1 MLNLK
6 KISQAMLIAVFACT
20 FSFCVNAVQIGDGN
34 GIVMPSKVTSNI
46 KSPGIATKSNQQAV
60 DDNYKNAKNS
70 KKAGKANAAADSAA
84 TASKNAYQQS
94 TADMKTKSA
103 DASKAAQDKQKASKA
118 YDDYTKSD
126 DYKNAKEEHSRLAS
140 EHFFNIEKA
149 KGNLKDHVNE
159 VTKEENAKVNK
170 AKSDYNNCLERG
182 GKCSDLLLNIQTAEK
197 ARDAAI
203 QKAQED
209 PTLTQAI
216 SDAYKGT
223 DEFNAASK
231 KMGEME
237 KEAAQLKRDLRT
249 AEKNENDANAQKK
262 AAQEAGV
269 NAALDSIKAQN
280 QKIAQAEKDKEKA
293 KEKQTKA
300 ADAVEKKCG
309 KDPNSRAC
317 KNARKELDEASAQV
331 ALANKNINDANAAK
345 AAARQNI
352 SNLTAEDRQKAEEAR
367 IAAEEEAAIA
377 AADAEAAQQIEAERK
392 RQEYEAAAAKE
403 KQDRINANKAV
414 KNANTAY
421 DEALKGYK
429 TAADDLA
436 KLQAKCQKEPSD
448 ECKKQLEKAREDLN
462 KAKTKADDAYRAKD
476 AADKKLKDLGPDPES
491 LEAKKANVA
500 TASKNH
506 SDAEKKLADLQD
518 QYAQA
523 KAACEYSK
531 KLTSKQG
538 QAEAEKYCAE
548 ADSLAAEIEK
558 AEAQMLYWQGEEEQA
573 RAALSD
579 AEDHSN
585 QEYMAF
591 TNDNSGVNYANAD
604 DVLQTIT
611 RRAAYILV
619 GLKPIVYTFAGF
631 GLIAFAYM
639 AIFNKISWKWFGNI
653 AIGLFLVA
661 NMGRLIEYAV
671 FPTDD
676 DGKINDGKLDSFGDY
691 LQNALNDTEYVW
703 VDPVTPYTPPT
714 ILEKQGADKPDET
727 VEAKEEKPDN
737 PLRKF
742 CGKTDGATGWG
753 NFSNCVKDVVSAGKK
768 AVAAAQKVQNTVNT
782 VTNVVNGSMNAVT
795 NIVGAA
801 KSIGKGNLEDSV
813 RALGRIGQN
822 VNSIVGIT
830 GGAVGQIMNNATGI
844 RNDMQDVTKSTDEQ
858 RELQARR
865 DRGEATNKFN
875 AKYMGQVLD
884 ENGEVERLWG
894 GMDKDGN
901 VIAGD
906 IASNR
911 GYGIM
916 RDHNGNIITKK
927 NDKGEDE
934 VVYGFKTPNQ
944 PGFMDGIQNVV
955 KTSNDI
961 NNQYQNAVNV
971 TSDAIGVIGNARIG
985 AMHGLNGQKFY
996 DGSQTIN
1003 DQYTKKQQEK
1013 QQEKQ
1018 AQQSAVKDL
1027 VASIADSG
1035 MTVTD
1040 VTKQAAQDAVD
1051 YNKLKSEALSA
1062 ASTAKSLNNAAI
1074 VAQKNA
1080 EAAAAKCAATQMKS
1094 DCMRAAQAKAE
1105 SEKAARKAQD
1115 AQEIAA
1121 EVGAKASAAEKAAH
1135 ESAVSAT
1142 AEARDSAETAMKDKQ
1157 KALDAAKQALKAAQ
1171 DKGDADAIKAA
1182 KQVLNQRQDA
1192 YDKAESAY
1200 FQAAVKYEEL
1210 TEDKEERKS
1219 IEQALSKDYKNMDSV
1234 QSAKKAENEYKQAKN
1249 NAVTAENDAKRLS
1262 DVAKDAQKK
1271 ADAAASKCMITKM
1284 ASDCNAASLS
1294 KLEADQAAR
1303 KAQEAKETAIEAAA
1317 KVSETEKAA
1326 HESAVSAAAEV
1337 SAKAKKDMDNASQK
1351 VDAAKEALSEAQKSG
1366 DADAIK
1372 KAKEFLSTQQDAYV
1386 SVAKAYY
1393 KASEA
1398 HATLVE
1404 DVDSRKT
1411 ADNAYAEV
1419 ARQALAQQETED
1431 ARRNYMENNTPDKI
1445 AQAAKEQLNKAQ
1457 NEAAKAA
1464 AYAKEREQV
1473 AKKAA
1478 DLAKNAAEKAKDS
1491 GNPADLAK
1499 AEELQKR
1506 ADLAKAEADSAN
1518 VAAAEAQ
1525 KPIADL
1531 QQKSTAAQVKKLE
1544 TDQAKY
1550 KQAIET
1556 AETEMKNVRSKIADA
1571 QAKAKTLLDQVEK
1584 LAQAAEK
1591 DPNNDDAVMAA
1602 SQAYKV
1608 YQSAQQEI
1616 NKLQK
1621 ELDETIR
1628 QKSAAEN
1635 SYFSTVSQLENLTK

>member
-6 KISQAMLIAVFACT
+6 KISQAMLIA
-20 FSFCVNAVQIGDGN
+20 FSLAVASFYIA
-34 GIVMPSKVTSNI
+34 PSYAADKLS
-46 KSPGIATKSNQQAV
+46 V
-60 DDNYKNAKNS
+60 DDNYLNAKKTS
-70 KKAGKANAAADSAA
+70 KKTGKTNASASSADTVSQN
-84 TASKNAYQQS
+84 TYQQS
-94 TADMKTKSA
+94 TVDMKARSADAENAATEKQNALNDYNNYTKSA
-103 DASKAAQDKQKASKA
+103 E
-118 YDDYTKSD
+118 YT
-126 DYKNAKEEHSRLAS
+126 NAKAQYNRLEQQRKDNIKKAEDARESHKKEVERVES
-140 EHFFNIEKA
+140 EKIIQAQNAYNSCKEKGGACSDLYMKVKDAEKAKTQAVKDAENDKELNDAIEKA
-149 KGNLKDHVNE
+149 RAGSEEYAAASEAWANME
-159 VTKEENAKVNK
+159 ATAATKQQNVA
-170 AKSDYNNCLERG
+170 
-182 GKCSDLLLNIQTAEK
+182 TAE
-197 ARDAAI
+197 
-203 QKAQED
+203 QK
-209 PTLTQAI
+209 
-216 SDAYKGT
+216 
-223 DEFNAASK
+223 
-231 KMGEME
+231 
-237 KEAAQLKRDLRT
+237 
-249 AEKNENDANAQKK
+249 EKNANAQKK
-262 AAQEAGV
+262 AAQQAGV
-269 NAALDSIKAQN
+269 SAATASIEAQNKKIDQAKQDKAKAERDRDNAA
-280 QKIAQAEKDKEKA
+280 
-293 KEKQTKA
+293 
-300 ADAVEKKCG
+300 ADVEKKCG

-317 KNARKELDEASAQV
+317 KKAKEKMDEASARV
-331 ALANKNINDANAAK
+331 GAANQSMNEANEAK
-345 AAARQNI
+345 ATAQQNI
-352 SNLTAEDRQKAEEAR
+352 ADLTAEDRQNAEKAR
-367 IAAEEEAAIA
+367 IAAEEKARQEAEDAEIA
-377 AADAEAAQQIEAERK
+377 AADAEAARQIEEETK
-392 RQEYEAAAAKE
+392 RQKAA
-403 KQDRINANKAV
+403 QDRSDAQDA
-414 KNANTAY
+414 ANTANNKY
-421 DEALKGYK
+421 NGAVNNYKDAANNLAKVQAQCQGNTSQECKDKIAAAQKALDDAKM
-429 TAADDLA
+429 AAD
-436 KLQAKCQKEPSD
+436 QAYKD
-448 ECKKQLEKAREDLN
+448 
-462 KAKTKADDAYRAKD
+462 KD

-491 LEAKKANVA
+491 LEVKKANLA
-500 TASKNH
+500 TASKNRNQ
-506 SDAEKKLADLQD
+506 SEQNLADLQD

-548 ADSLAAEIEK
+548 AGQLAAAI
-558 AEAQMLYWQGEEEQA
+558 AEEEENLKELKRLEQDA
-573 RAALSD
+573 KDDLSL

-591 TNDNSGVNYANAD
+591 EGDNSGVNYTNAD

-661 NMGRLIEYAV
+661 NMGRLIEYAI

-703 VDPVTPYTPPT
+703 VDPITPYTPPT

-782 VTNVVNGSMNAVT
+782 VTNAVNGSMNAVT

-844 RNDMQDVTKSTDEQ
+844 RNDMQDVTKSIDEQ

-971 TSDAIGVIGNARIG
+971 TSDAIGVIGNAGIG
-985 AMHGLNGQKFY
+985 AMRGLNGQKFY

-1003 DQYTKKQQEK
+1003 DHYTKKQQEK

-1018 AQQSAVKDL
+1018 AQQSAVKNL

-1157 KALDAAKQALKAAQ
+1157 KALDAAKQALKDAQ

-1249 NAVTAENDAKRLS
+1249 NAITAENDAKRLS

-1317 KVSETEKAA
+1317 KASETEKAA

-1556 AETEMKNVRSKIADA
+1556 AETEMKNARSKIADA

>member
-20 FSFCVNAVQIGDGN
+20 FSFCVNAADERMAPLEKISFGN
-34 GIVMPSKVTSNI
+34 SK
-46 KSPGIATKSNQQAV
+46 PGLATKNNQQQV
-60 DDNYKNAKNS
+60 DSNYENAKTS
-70 KKAGKANAAADSAA
+70 KKAGQANAAADSAA
-84 TASKNAYQQS
+84 TVSKNTYQQS
-94 TADMKTKSA
+94 TADMKARSA
-103 DASKAAQDKQKASKA
+103 DAENAAKAKTAASKA

-126 DYKNAKEEHSRLAS
+126 DYKKAKEEHDRLAS

-149 KGNLKDHVNE
+149 KSDLNKHVNE
-159 VTKEENAKVNK
+159 VTNTETAKVNK

-182 GKCSDLLLNIQTAEK
+182 GKCSDLLLNVQTAEK

-203 QKAQED
+203 QQAKED
-209 PTLTQAI
+209 PALKQAI
-216 SDAYKGT
+216 SDAYEGT

-231 KMGEME
+231 KLIEMDE
-237 KEAAQLKRDLRT
+237 KATELKQNLKT
-249 AEKNENDANAQKK
+249 AEKNENEANAQKK
-262 AAQEAGV
+262 AAQQAGID
-269 NAALDSIKAQN
+269 AAMASISAQD
-280 QKIAQAEKDKEKA
+280 QKIAQAKQDKA
-293 KEKQTKA
+293 KAERERDKA
-300 ADAVEKKCG
+300 AADVEKKCG
-309 KDPNSRAC
+309 KNSNSQAC
-317 KNARKELDEASAQV
+317 AKAKERMDKASAQV
-331 ALANKNINDANAAK
+331 ALANKSINDANDSK

-352 SNLTAEDRQKAEEAR
+352 ADLTAEDRQKAEEAR
-367 IAAEEEAAIA
+367 IAAEEEAAVA
-377 AADAEAAQQIEAERK
+377 EADAEAAQQIEAIRK
-392 RQEYEAAAAKE
+392 RLEYEDAAEAEKKAREDAKDAAST
-403 KQDRINANKAV
+403 ANNKYNGAV
-414 KNANTAY
+414 
-421 DEALKGYK
+421 DDYK
-429 TAADDLA
+429 KAADNLA
-436 KLQAKCQKEPSD
+436 KLQAKCQKAPSD
-448 ECKKQLEKAREDLN
+448 ECKTQLEDAQKSLSD
-462 KAKTKADDAYRAKD
+462 AKTAADQAYRDKD

-491 LEAKKANVA
+491 LEAKKAEVV
-500 TASKNH
+500 TASQNISKAKQSLSELESQH
-506 SDAEKKLADLQD
+506 
-518 QYAQA
+518 AQA

-538 QAEAEKYCAE
+538 
-548 ADSLAAEIEK
+548 K
-558 AEAQMLYWQGEEEQA
+558 AEAQKHCEAAEKLAADIEATESQLLYWMDKEDQA
-573 RAALSD
+573 KAALS
-579 AEDHSN
+579 AAGDHSN

-591 TNDNSGVNYANAD
+591 EGDNSGVNYTNTK

-703 VDPVTPYTPPT
+703 VDPITPYTPPT

-782 VTNVVNGSMNAVT
+782 VTNAVNGSMNAVT

-844 RNDMQDVTKSTDEQ
+844 RNDMQDVTKSIDEQ

-884 ENGEVERLWG
+884 ENGEVERLFG
-894 GMDKDGN
+894 GVDKDGN

-1003 DQYTKKQQEK
+1003 DHYTKKQQEK

-1062 ASTAKSLNNAAI
+1062 ASTAKSLNNAA
-1074 VAQKNA
+1074 
-1080 EAAAAKCAATQMKS
+1080 
-1094 DCMRAAQAKAE
+1094 
-1105 SEKAARKAQD
+1105 
-1115 AQEIAA
+1115 
-1121 EVGAKASAAEKAAH
+1121 
-1135 ESAVSAT
+1135 
-1142 AEARDSAETAMKDKQ
+1142 
-1157 KALDAAKQALKAAQ
+1157 
-1171 DKGDADAIKAA
+1171 
-1182 KQVLNQRQDA
+1182 
-1192 YDKAESAY
+1192 
-1200 FQAAVKYEEL
+1200 
-1210 TEDKEERKS
+1210 
-1219 IEQALSKDYKNMDSV
+1219 
-1234 QSAKKAENEYKQAKN
+1234 KK
-1249 NAVTAENDAKRLS
+1249 
-1262 DVAKDAQKK
+1262 
-1271 ADAAASKCMITKM
+1271 
-1284 ASDCNAASLS
+1284 
-1294 KLEADQAAR
+1294 
-1303 KAQEAKETAIEAAA
+1303 
-1317 KVSETEKAA
+1317 
-1326 HESAVSAAAEV
+1326 
-1337 SAKAKKDMDNASQK
+1337 
-1351 VDAAKEALSEAQKSG
+1351 ALSEAQKSG

-1431 ARRNYMENNTPDKI
+1431 ARRNYMENTTPDKI

-1531 QQKSTAAQVKKLE
+1531 QQKSKDAQVKKLE
-1544 TDQAKY
+1544 VDQKKH

-1635 SYFSTVSQLENLTK
+1635 SYFSTISQLENLTK